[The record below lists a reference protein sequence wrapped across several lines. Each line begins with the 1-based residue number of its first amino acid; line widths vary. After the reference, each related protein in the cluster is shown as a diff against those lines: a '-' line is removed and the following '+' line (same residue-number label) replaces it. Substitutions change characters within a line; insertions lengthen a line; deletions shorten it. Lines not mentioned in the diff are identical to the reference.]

1 MARGKQQTRGVQT
14 RKRDADRME
23 LLRRGNVKRHV
34 DNTARIKLREDIVRH
49 QKGSTM
55 QRELD
60 NLHESSLRGSGL
72 DAVRINRMHALKK
85 LVQ

>member
-1 MARGKQQTRGVQT
+1 MRGKQKTRGVHT
-14 RKRDADRME
+14 LKRTADRME

-34 DNTARIKLREDIVRH
+34 DNTARHKLREDIQRH
-49 QKGSTM
+49 QRVSTM

-72 DAVRINRMHALKK
+72 DVVRLNRMHTLRALIK
-85 LVQ
+85 